1 LAENVPLKD
10 TDLDGL
16 LEFAL
21 KNGIDLTVVGPEM
34 PLVLGIVDL
43 FRANGLRVFGPT
55 AAAAR
60 LEGSKVFAKQ
70 FMHRHRIPTA
80 AFQVCDSRSAM
91 QNMTLSKPFPF
102 VIKVDGLAA
111 GKGALVIRNQSDLQE
126 AFRMIWDERRFGAAG
141 NQVIVE
147 DFLPG
152 EELSVFVVTDGEN
165 YVVLPS
171 AQDHKRIG
179 DNDTGPNTGG
189 MGAYAPAPLGTP
201 QVMRQIKK
209 LVIEPTLAGM
219 RAEQTPY
226 CGVLYCGLMV
236 DGNQPSV
243 VEFNVRFGDPEAQA
257 VLPLIKSDLGA
268 MLFSAANG
276 SLDSVALK
284 ISHQTAVCIV
294 LASAGYPE
302 AYEKGKIIQGLD
314 VIPEPDWFVF
324 QAGTIRSDMQF
335 KTNGGRVLAVTA
347 WADDLEQAIAKAY
360 ERIDGIKFEGA
371 YYRHDIGQ
379 KGIQRQKN
387 SSMKIKG
394 GR

>member
-1 LAENVPLKD
+1 LETGAVIRNHKNLLRSRKRRTDLLAENVPLKD

-209 LVIEPTLAGM
+209 LVIEPTLAACAPN
-219 RAEQTPY
+219 RRPTAE
-226 CGVLYCGLMV
+226 CC
-236 DGNQPSV
+236 
-243 VEFNVRFGDPEAQA
+243 
-257 VLPLIKSDLGA
+257 
-268 MLFSAANG
+268 
-276 SLDSVALK
+276 
-284 ISHQTAVCIV
+284 TAV
-294 LASAGYPE
+294 
-302 AYEKGKIIQGLD
+302 
-314 VIPEPDWFVF
+314 
-324 QAGTIRSDMQF
+324 
-335 KTNGGRVLAVTA
+335 
-347 WADDLEQAIAKAY
+347 
-360 ERIDGIKFEGA
+360 
-371 YYRHDIGQ
+371 
-379 KGIQRQKN
+379 
-387 SSMKIKG
+387 
-394 GR
+394 